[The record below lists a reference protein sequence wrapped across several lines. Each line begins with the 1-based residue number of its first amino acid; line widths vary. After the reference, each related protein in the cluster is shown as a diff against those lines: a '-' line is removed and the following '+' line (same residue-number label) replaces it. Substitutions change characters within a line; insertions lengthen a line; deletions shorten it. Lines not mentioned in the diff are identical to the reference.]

1 MAKRAY
7 IGVDG
12 LARRVKKGYIGTPA
26 DRSGLVRSE
35 VGTLLYTL
43 WGRNYKKAYGGDA
56 LCASAVVN
64 GWMFPLLVAKTADAV
79 AFSTDGDYVS
89 GPWGH
94 SSTISYKGEIWYVST
109 DAAAYQTST
118 DPGGDVPHLN
128 SITGK
133 TYTSILEAAADLLDY
148 YTMESEARRIQKTYI
163 GVGGVARPCG
173 PARDV
178 EYYGVITP
186 LSVKRF
192 YLAAAPVGGYALFGG
207 GKGTGSAYYA
217 DVDAYDT
224 SLTRT
229 APTSFS
235 AAKARHAAGIAGK
248 YAVFAKGTT
257 VTTEAYSASLTRTN
271 PSGSSVSAFPASAS
285 AGTSVLFAGG
295 GGTPSVTTAYN
306 DALSLS
312 TAPNLTVGR
321 MHLMAASVGGFA
333 LFCGGR
339 DIENTACYN
348 TVDAY
353 DASLTRTAPTALS
366 AARSHGVGASAG
378 GYALI
383 CGGVTINNSA
393 FTTVDAYDGALTR
406 MTPIEMSISVS
417 SAAGTTVG
425 GYAIIYSGTAS
436 GVNVFDKSLTRTA
449 PAGLSL
455 HRQFLAA
462 APVGDY
468 ALFAGGFTLTSS
480 GAVDSA
486 SDTVDAYVI
495 P

>member
-7 IGVDG
+7 IGVTG
-12 LARRVKKGYIGTPA
+12 LARKVKKGYIGAPA
-26 DRSGLVRSE
+26 DRSGLVRSAA
-35 VGTLLYTL
+35 GTLLYTYS
-43 WGRNYKKAYGGDA
+43 GRNYKKALDGEA
-56 LCASAVVN
+56 ACTSVVVN
-64 GWMFPLLVAKTADAV
+64 GWLYPLLVAKTANAV
-79 AFSTDGDYVS
+79 AYKTDGNYES
-89 GPWGH
+89 EQY
-94 SSTISYKGEIWYVST
+94 SQNTFTYKGETWHVST
-109 DAAAYQTST
+109 TGAAYQTSA
-118 DPGGDVPHLN
+118 DPGGAVPHLN

-133 TYTSILEAAADLLDY
+133 TYASILEAASDLLDY
-148 YTMESEARRIQKTYI
+148 YTMSSEARRIQKTYI
-163 GVGGVARPCG
+163 GIGGVARPCG

-192 YLAAAPVGGYALFGG
+192 YLAAAPVGGYALFYGGQGG
-207 GKGTGSAYYA
+207 GNTVA
-217 DVDAYDT
+217 VDAYDS

-229 APTSFS
+229 VPASSS
-235 AAKARHAAGIAGK
+235 AAKARHGAGVAGE

-257 VTTEAYSASLTRTN
+257 AATEAYSASLTRTN
-271 PSGSSVSAFPASAS
+271 PSGSSISEFPASVS
-285 AGTSVLFAGG
+285 AGTSALFAGG
-295 GGTPSVTTAYN
+295 GGTPSGTSAYN
-306 DALSLS
+306 AALSLS
-312 TAPNLTVGR
+312 AAPALTVGR
-321 MHLMAASVGGFA
+321 MYLMAAAAGGYA

-339 DIENTACYN
+339 DTGNTACYN

-383 CGGVTINNSA
+383 CGGVTIGNSP
-393 FTTVDAYDGALTR
+393 FTTIDVYDGALTR

-417 SAAGTTVG
+417 SAAGTTLDGRAV
-425 GYAIIYSGTAS
+425 IYSGTSS
-436 GVNVFDKSLTRTA
+436 GVNVFDKSLTRTI

-468 ALFAGGFTLTSS
+468 ALFAGGYTLMSS

-486 SDTVDAYVI
+486 SDTVDAYVV

>member
-7 IGVDG
+7 IGVNG
-12 LARRVKKGYIGTPA
+12 LAKTVKKGYIGAPA
-26 DRSGLVRSE
+26 DRSGLVRSAA
-35 VGTLLYTL
+35 GTLLYTYS
-43 WGRNYKKAYGGDA
+43 GRNYKKALDGEA
-56 LCASAVVN
+56 VCASVVVN
-64 GWMFPLLVAKTADAV
+64 GWLSPLLVARTADAV
-79 AFSTDGDYVS
+79 AYKTDGNYES
-89 GPWGH
+89 EQY
-94 SSTISYKGEIWYVST
+94 SQNTFTYKGETWHVST
-109 DAAAYQTST
+109 TGAAYQTSN
-118 DPGGDVPHLN
+118 DPGGAVPHLN

-133 TYTSILEAAADLLDY
+133 TYTTIPEAAADLLDY

-178 EYYGVITP
+178 EYYGAVTP
-186 LSVKRF
+186 LSVERF

-207 GKGTGSAYYA
+207 GQDEDSASFA
-217 DVDAYDT
+217 VVDAYDA

-235 AAKARHAAGIAGK
+235 AAKARHGAGTTGE
-248 YAVFAKGTT
+248 YALFAKGTT
-257 VTTEAYSASLTRTN
+257 APTEAYNASLTRTN

-295 GGTPSVTTAYN
+295 GGTPSGTSAYN
-306 DALSLS
+306 AALSLS

-366 AARSHGVGASAG
+366 AARSHGVGASVG

-383 CGGVTINNSA
+383 CGGVTISNSP
-393 FTTVDAYDGALTR
+393 FTTIDVYDGALTR
-406 MTPIEMSISVS
+406 TTPIEMSFPVS
-417 SAAGTTVG
+417 SATGTTVDG
-425 GYAIIYSGTAS
+425 HAIIYSGTAS
-436 GVNVFDKSLTRTA
+436 AVNVFDKSLTRTI

-455 HRQFLAA
+455 HKQFLAA

-468 ALFAGGFTLTSS
+468 ALFGGGFTLTSS
-480 GAVDSA
+480 GTMDSA